1 MEFNPYLNFTE
12 FRRLGLKFKA
22 KRAPVIT
29 KNMMRPILYKDM
41 VRKSFNDVRSE
52 VDRQKPTFALD
63 EADTG
68 GIFNLDFSPDS

>member
-12 FRRLGLKFKA
+12 CRRLGLKFKA
-22 KRAPVIT
+22 KRNPVIT

-41 VRKSFNDVRSE
+41 VRKSYNDVRLE
-52 VDRQKPTFALD
+52 FDRQKSAFALE